1 MLADPSWHESFLVR
15 MWAEP
20 DGDKLV
26 LRGSIRNVQTG
37 RTTYFDSADLPAGL
51 LRESAERLELA
62 EERAQI
68 A

>member
-20 DGDKLV
+20 DGESLV
-26 LRGSIRNVQTG
+26 LRGSIHNVQTG

-51 LRESAERLELA
+51 LRESAERLALA
-62 EERAQI
+62 EDRSRI